1 MGEESEPRSR
11 ESGAGRHLQ
20 TGPLV
25 PQVSSVSAELHV
37 RVLLPAISHA
47 VASRLVPYFMVS
59 ALKGISASATGQP
72 VFRILL
78 PYIVHRPARGLP
90 PSSRAGLSICCKLGH
105 LQMLEIYLS
114 QVEWLGVSRA
124 RSEQIQ
130 SLQPAFPCDFHL
142 YSLRV
147 SLLWTL
153 VPCIGLHR
161 RNLITSHRQHL
172 NPITSVSTFSTHM
185 QAGEIKTF
193 SP

>member
-1 MGEESEPRSR
+1 MSKSINELIRLTGEESEPRSR
-11 ESGAGRHLQ
+11 GSGAGRHLQ

-37 RVLLPAISHA
+37 RVVLPARVILPAISHA
-47 VASRLVPYFMVS
+47 VASRLVPYFMIS

-130 SLQPAFPCDFHL
+130 SLQPAFP
-142 YSLRV
+142 
-147 SLLWTL
+147 W
-153 VPCIGLHR
+153 
-161 RNLITSHRQHL
+161 
-172 NPITSVSTFSTHM
+172 
-185 QAGEIKTF
+185 
-193 SP
+193 